1 MVQHDTNR
9 VGGGPVVL
17 YRRAVQDGT
26 CRADP
31 AQEEALEKLQ
41 ELYRKVSERN
51 TGSKHSGLTMVDTV
65 STTTGTKS
73 AWWKNVMDSLHDT
86 EQKKKYPQVKGVY
99 LYGGVG
105 TGKTMVMDLFLDALP
120 IPVRAKRTHFHD
132 FMLNIHKRLRDKPS
146 VADPVAAV
154 AHDVSKEVAV
164 LCLDEFMV
172 ADVADA
178 MILNRL
184 FTCLWED
191 GLVLV
196 ATSNRA
202 PDQLYEGGLQ
212 RDLFLPFIANL
223 KQRCEV
229 HEIRSHT
236 DYRRMVQNEGGVYFH
251 GPGASDAL
259 RARFED
265 LVGGTPC
272 APVVVPV
279 SESRELAVES
289 ASGEVA
295 FLTFAELCDR
305 PLAAA
310 DYIALCD
317 RFTTVAID
325 DVPIFTAANRN
336 TAYRFIQFIDIVY
349 ENRIR
354 LLLSAEGDPEE
365 LFRHILTPDQFRVQR
380 ADEDREVFVDANLG
394 FTKDRTISR
403 LLEMQSHE
411 YLLSFAGRH
420 ARELLQYLGRAAAA

>member
-1 MVQHDTNR
+1 MKQEAMQVR
-9 VGGGPVVL
+9 GGPLGL
-17 YRRAVQDGT
+17 YRKAVEDGI

-31 AQEEALEKLQ
+31 AQEEALWKLQ
-41 ELYRKVSERN
+41 ELYQKVSDN
-51 TGSKHSGLTMVDTV
+51 KTGPKHSGLTVVDTV
-65 STTTGTKS
+65 STTTNTKTT
-73 AWWKNVMDSLHDT
+73 WWKNVMDSLQDT
-86 EQKKKYPQVKGVY
+86 EEKKKYPQVKGVY

-105 TGKTMVMDLFLDALP
+105 TGKTMVMDMFLDALP

-132 FMLNIHKRLRDKPS
+132 FMLNIHKRLRDKPN

-154 AHDVSKEVAV
+154 AHDVAQEVAV

-212 RDLFLPFIANL
+212 RDLFLPFIASL
-223 KQRCEV
+223 KRRCEV
-229 HEIRSHT
+229 HEIQSRT
-236 DYRRMVQNEGGVYFH
+236 DYRRMVQNQGGVYFH
-251 GPGASDAL
+251 GPGASEAL
-259 RARFED
+259 RERFED

-272 APVVVPV
+272 IPVVVPV
-279 SESRELAVES
+279 TESRELAVES
-289 ASGEVA
+289 ASGETA
-295 FLTFAELCDR
+295 FLTFAEICDR

-317 RFTTVAID
+317 RFSTIAID
-325 DVPIFTAANRN
+325 DVPIFTASSKSA
-336 TAYRFIQFIDIVY
+336 AYRFIQFIDVVY

-365 LFRHILTPDQFRVQR
+365 LFCHILTPDQFKVQK
-380 ADEDREVFVDANLG
+380 ADADREVFVDANIG

-411 YLLSFAGRH
+411 YLLSFAERH
-420 ARELLQYLGRAAAA
+420 ARELLQYLGRTAVA